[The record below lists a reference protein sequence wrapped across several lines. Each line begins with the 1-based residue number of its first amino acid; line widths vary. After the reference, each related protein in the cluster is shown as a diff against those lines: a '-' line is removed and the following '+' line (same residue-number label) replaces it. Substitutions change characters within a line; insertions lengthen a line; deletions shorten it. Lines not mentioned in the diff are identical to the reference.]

1 MKIIFIFP
9 SSKIGGAERVM
20 LNLAKYL
27 CQINYSV
34 FLFFI
39 SSGENDKINSFFEG
53 MNVDITYCPTT
64 NSKSMFSY
72 IKLFK
77 KINNSDFDYIFTS
90 HIITNALVS
99 FFKKV
104 FNIKSKLISR
114 ESTVPFERFSGIKL
128 IVIRLFYRFFYGGQS
143 LLIYQTDF
151 MKNSLFK
158 NIGFYPAPNNLVV
171 PNCVDINNINMQ
183 VKSGLL
189 KKNEKILNFIACGR
203 LVELKQ
209 FDILLYAYS
218 DFIKSYKSPSQ
229 LCILGDGPQLE
240 RLKEISFELR
250 LSSHVIFMGN
260 VSNPASYFAASD
272 IGIISSRVEGFPN
285 VVLEMMASGIKQVIS
300 TPCTP
305 AINELPNVIVS
316 DGFSKAEI
324 LKLLTS
330 SAESNCDYSRE
341 YKEYIANFRSI
352 PSFWDAVIHKVS
364 PTKDKEL

>member
-9 SSKIGGAERVM
+9 SSKVGGAERIM

-39 SSGENDKINSFFEG
+39 SSEKDEKIDSFFEG
-53 MNVDITYCPTT
+53 VNINITYCSTT
-64 NSKSMFSY
+64 NSKNIFSY

-77 KINNSDFDYIFTS
+77 KINNSSFDYIFTS

-128 IVIRLFYRFFYGGQS
+128 IIIKLFYRFFYGGQN

-151 MKNSLFK
+151 MKDSLFK
-158 NIGFYPAPNNLVV
+158 GIGFYPASNNLVI
-171 PNCVDINNINMQ
+171 PNCVDVNNIDIQ
-183 VKSGLL
+183 IKSGLL

-209 FDILLYAYS
+209 FDMLLYAYS

-229 LCILGDGPQLE
+229 LYILGDGPELE
-240 RLKEISFELR
+240 KLKEICFELR
-250 LSSHVIFMGN
+250 LSSHVSFMGN
-260 VSNPASYFAASD
+260 VSNPASYFAVSD

-305 AINELPNVIVS
+305 AIKELPNVIVS
-316 DGFSKAEI
+316 AGFSKDEI
-324 LKLLTS
+324 LNLLTS

-341 YKEYIANFRSI
+341 YKEYITNFRSI

-364 PTKDKEL
+364 PTKEL